1 MVFVIRDHILI
12 ESVFS
17 IVSELSKP
25 IKSEQMSSTEYNN
38 YIESAHFEECANSNP
53 IDLSRRRDS
62 VETRKT
68 PSPSD
73 SSMFGSSSPSMLND
87 SPSTASLNNNNN
99 NSGSRSVGGGSS
111 SHSAILSSAR
121 SRSDTPTHHYQ
132 SPAYMQQFRHSS
144 AAFYPYQSKRDE
156 SPSPPDTLTA
166 AMHHRHMHDYAGVT
180 AAAAPN
186 SPEEINPYIL
196 HAVALQQKLVQSQIL
211 ERPSSND
218 SSTAAN
224 INIPA
229 TITSNSTV
237 FPMVMGR
244 DGKLSRPFKA
254 YPRDPLSISASLTA
268 TDSILDRTS
277 TEKFFAFRKQ
287 MLEQIHAANGGH
299 PTISNPKMRRTSAK
313 AFADNIPAGI
323 PDADQQQQQQRERER
338 ERERELLMQQQ
349 HQQQEGQNNALSD
362 SSSNGGG
369 SNGKNSTHKDSAY
382 FERRKKNNAAAKKSR
397 DRRRIKEDEIA
408 IRAAYFEREA
418 TELRYELEATKRQ
431 LAQFMAQSHSSMA

>member
-1 MVFVIRDHILI
+1 
-12 ESVFS
+12 
-17 IVSELSKP
+17 
-25 IKSEQMSSTEYNN
+25 MSSTEYNN
-38 YIESAHFEECANSNP
+38 YMESAHFEECANSNP

-73 SSMFGSSSPSMLND
+73 SSMFSSSSPSILND

-99 NSGSRSVGGGSS
+99 NSGSRSVGGGS

-144 AAFYPYQSKRDE
+144 ATFYPYQSKRDE

-166 AMHHRHMHDYAGVT
+166 AMHHRHMHDFAEVS
-180 AAAAPN
+180 AAASAQN
-186 SPEEINPYIL
+186 TADEINPYIL

-218 SSTAAN
+218 SSTAAS

-229 TITSNSTV
+229 TITSNSAA

-277 TEKFFAFRKQ
+277 TEEFFAFRKQ

-313 AFADNIPAGI
+313 AFVDNIAATI
-323 PDADQQQQQQRERER
+323 PDVEQQQQRERER
-338 ERERELLMQQQ
+338 DRELLMQQQ

-362 SSSNGGG
+362 SSSNGG
-369 SNGKNSTHKDSAY
+369 NGKNSTHKDSAY

-418 TELRYELEATKRQ
+418 TKLRYELEATKRQ
-431 LAQFMAQSHSSMA
+431 LAQFMSQSHSSMA

>member
-1 MVFVIRDHILI
+1 
-12 ESVFS
+12 
-17 IVSELSKP
+17 
-25 IKSEQMSSTEYNN
+25 
-38 YIESAHFEECANSNP
+38 
-53 IDLSRRRDS
+53 
-62 VETRKT
+62 
-68 PSPSD
+68 
-73 SSMFGSSSPSMLND
+73 
-87 SPSTASLNNNNN
+87 
-99 NSGSRSVGGGSS
+99 
-111 SHSAILSSAR
+111 
-121 SRSDTPTHHYQ
+121 
-132 SPAYMQQFRHSS
+132 MQPFRHSQ

-156 SPSPPDTLTA
+156 SPSPPDTHTA
-166 AMHHRHMHDYAGVT
+166 AMHHRHMHDYGGVN
-180 AAAAPN
+180 AAVAQNGAD
-186 SPEEINPYIL
+186 EINPYIL

-218 SSTAAN
+218 SSTAASN
-224 INIPA
+224 NIPA
-229 TITSNSTV
+229 MITTNSTA

-254 YPRDPLSISASLTA
+254 YPRNPLSISASLAA

-313 AFADNIPAGI
+313 AFVDNIP
-323 PDADQQQQQQRERER
+323 DNDQQQQQQKQQQQH
-338 ERERELLMQQQ
+338 ERELMMQQQ
-349 HQQQEGQNNALSD
+349 QQQQEIQNNAMSD

-408 IRAAYFEREA
+408 IRAAYFENENI
-418 TELRYELEATKRQ
+418 ELRCELEAMKRQ
-431 LAQFMAQSHSSMA
+431 LAHFMSQSHSSMA